1 MIDTEVTR
9 DNVQVS
15 RARLPMYIRE
25 GGSSRQ
31 HHLE

>member
-1 MIDTEVTR
+1 MIDTSHR
-9 DNVQVS
+9 DNDKYP